1 MLRLHNTDH
10 LFTADSESGAVGD
23 GSGCCHAQPSRCR
36 ERLFSHKLA
45 CGEKRDGSFF
55 SGWGDHRHSCTPLL
69 KIKDRVRWISL
80 RKEGFLWRQFDDP
93 SLQSGARKES
103 GDIESWLL
111 KLNHGEAS
119 FRCGPPRTPILW
131 EDRLPVYATELPPG
145 DESWIAISVERT
157 PVHFALDAESDY
169 TPAGKHFDQF
179 CTTCSQAIQISWFL
193 GLQDGA

>member
-1 MLRLHNTDH
+1 
-10 LFTADSESGAVGD
+10 
-23 GSGCCHAQPSRCR
+23 
-36 ERLFSHKLA
+36 
-45 CGEKRDGSFF
+45 
-55 SGWGDHRHSCTPLL
+55 
-69 KIKDRVRWISL
+69 
-80 RKEGFLWRQFDDP
+80 
-93 SLQSGARKES
+93 
-103 GDIESWLL
+103 
-111 KLNHGEAS
+111 
-119 FRCGPPRTPILW
+119 LW